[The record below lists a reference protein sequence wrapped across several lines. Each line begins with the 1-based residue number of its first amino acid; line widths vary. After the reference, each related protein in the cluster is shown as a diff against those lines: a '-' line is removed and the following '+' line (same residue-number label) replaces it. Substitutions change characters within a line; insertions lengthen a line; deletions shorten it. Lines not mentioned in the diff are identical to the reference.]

1 MNLKPAHPAP
11 SAGLLSAGFRCL
23 AASITVLVI
32 TSFHLNSYGQAPGS
46 VDSGYNPVLVGSSVL
61 ATAAQPDGKTIIAGV
76 FTSVLGVARNNIARI
91 NADGTLD
98 MGFNPNAN
106 SDVHCIVVQADGMI
120 LLGGAFTSVG
130 GTVRNRIAR
139 VDATGTLDS
148 TFNPNANFLV
158 YSLAAQADGKVLLAG
173 AFTSVGG
180 TSRNYIAR
188 VDAAGT
194 LDAGFNP
201 SANNNVYS
209 MAVQANG
216 DILLGGIFTS
226 VGGTV
231 RNSIA
236 RVDAAGV
243 LDAGFNPN
251 ANNGVNDMTVQ
262 ADGRILLG
270 GPFTSVGG
278 TTRNHLARV
287 DAAGVLDGSF
297 DPNVNGDVRSV
308 AVQADGRILLGG
320 LFTSVGGTTR
330 NRTARVDAVGVL
342 DAGFNPN
349 ANSDVY
355 SVAVQADGRILLGG
369 LFTTVDGTAR
379 NLFARLVNDPATQ
392 TLSAPDATQITW
404 VRGGSAPEV
413 SQVTFELSTDSGATW
428 PPLGGGTRI
437 GTTANWQLTGLSL
450 PAAGQLR
457 ARGRT
462 TNGHHN
468 GGSGLLEQV
477 TTYSSGAAP
486 TVTSPTS
493 TDVTATSATLGGNVT
508 GDGGAAITA
517 RGVVFSPTATNNDPA
532 LGGSGVGSATAAG
545 TTGIF
550 ATGVTGL
557 AAGTAYTFKAYATNS
572 MGTTYSSAAT
582 FSTDVDTDGDGIGD
596 STDTDDD
603 NDGVV
608 DTGDNAPF
616 TVNPNQADADGD
628 MIGDVI
634 DPAEP
639 GDGNVD
645 SLNAVVVNN
654 YILSSAVQPDGKTI
668 IAGSFS
674 SVLGQPRSNIARIN
688 TDGTIDPGFNPDAN
702 GSVYSVA
709 VQADGK
715 TIIAGSFSSV
725 LGQPRSNI
733 ARLNANGTLD
743 AGFNPNANS
752 TVNSVALQADGRIL
766 LGGYFTSV
774 GGIARNRIARVDAAG
789 VLDAGFNPNADSLVR
804 SVAVQADGRI
814 LLGGVFTNVGGIA
827 RGGIA
832 RVDAAGVLDAGFNPN
847 TNGDVY
853 SVTAQADGRILL
865 GGVFTSVGGATR
877 NRIAR
882 VNAAGVLDAGFNPN
896 ANNGVYSMAVQ
907 ADGKIL
913 LGGIFTSVGGTT
925 RNRIARLDAAGVLDA
940 GFNPDANSGV
950 YSVAA
955 QADGR
960 ILLGGEFTSMGG
972 IERNRFARLLNAP
985 ATQTLSAPDATQ
997 ITWIR
1002 SGSSPEV
1009 SLVIFEQS
1017 TDSGATWIPLG
1028 GGTRIGSSPDWNLTG
1043 LSLPA
1048 SGQIRALAR
1057 TSGGYGNGTSSLL
1070 KAAASFSLPPTVTAI
1085 NPTIGSTAGGTNVT
1099 ITGTDFTGATA
1110 VTIGGSAATGVTVLN
1125 ATTITATTPAGVA
1138 GTASVLVTT
1147 SGGTNTANML
1157 YTYRA
1162 PGTLDLLNPVIVGG
1176 YVHATAVQPN
1186 GQTIIAGNF
1195 SSVNGVPRSNV
1206 ARLNAGGGLDM
1217 GFDPKANGVVHSVVV
1232 QPNGMILLGGA
1243 FSTLQPN
1250 GAPAPSTRWCIARV
1264 NENGTLNEAFNVRTS
1279 VRGTVHSI
1287 ALQPNGMILIGGLFT
1302 SIQGTGEMTQ
1312 TPRNKIA
1319 RLEATGALDMTFD
1332 PKANNT
1338 VLSIAVQPNGMIL
1351 LGGSFT
1357 TLQPN
1362 GAPSPTARQY
1372 IARVNVSGVL
1382 DATFDPKANSDVS
1395 SVAVQ
1400 ADLSILVGGA
1410 FTTLQPN
1417 GAVSP
1422 TMRANIARLNTT
1434 GGLDLAFDPKANGD
1448 VRSIAIQSDGM
1459 ILLGGSFTTLQ
1470 PNGAPAAT
1478 ARQYVARINASGSLD
1493 AGFDPKANG
1502 EVHSVALQADGA
1514 ILVGGSFTA
1523 LHPSGDV
1530 APTARTFLAQLIN
1543 APAAQSLSAMDAM
1556 HVQWQ
1561 RGGASPEVS
1570 QVTFELSTDSGMS
1583 WTPLGNGAR
1592 VGTTANWQLAGLGL
1606 PASGHLRAQGRSLGG
1621 RGNASAG
1628 LIESVTAYSLASLPA
1643 MKLEQPPG
1651 TDLADGT
1658 ATVAYGQVVVG
1669 STADLVF
1676 TIKNTGSADLTLGG
1690 TPKVAVGG
1698 TDAALFTVTS
1708 TPASP
1713 VVPGGSTTFTLRFA
1727 PVTTGAKTASLSI
1740 INNDGSK
1747 NPFDVTITGTGAV
1760 LTPTFNSA
1768 TDIGVTSD
1776 GFSTTGIAMG
1786 PITLNFAPAPGTNLR
1801 LVNNTSLGFI
1811 NGTFS
1816 NLAQGQAVQLIF
1828 GGITYNFVAN
1838 YFGGTG
1844 NDLVLQW
1851 AGTRVFDWGY
1861 NFHGEL
1867 GNNSTTNSP
1876 VPVAMYTDD
1885 VLSGKTVI
1893 AVAGGHYHSLALYS
1907 DGSVAAWGDNNFGQ
1921 LGNNS
1926 ATDSS
1931 VPVAVIT
1938 TGVLAG
1944 KTVIAVAAGE
1954 RHSLALCSDGSV
1966 AAWGGNNEGQLGDG
1980 TTNPSPVPVAVNTE
1994 PGSALHGRTVIALA
2008 AGEEYSLA
2016 LCSDGS
2022 VAAWGGNV
2030 DSQLGDGTTN
2040 PSLIPVAVNTEP
2052 GSALHGKT
2060 VIALAAGDS
2069 HSMALCSDGSV
2080 ATWGYNGNGQLGSN
2094 SMDSSNVPVA
2104 VTTAG
2109 VLSGKTV
2116 IAVAAGGAHSLALCS
2131 DGRVAAWGYNGRGQ
2145 LGNNSTTDSRVPVLV
2160 TISEGD
2166 LWGKT
2171 VIAVAAG
2178 RVHSLALCSD
2188 GSVAAWGYNSTGQ
2201 LGNNS
2206 FTDSRVPV
2214 AGSTTPLPAE
2224 ARFIAG
2230 AAGGYHS
2237 IGLVASPPYPTVTT
2251 LAATDLTT
2259 TGATLHGT
2267 VNANNN
2273 DSTMSFEYGLT
2284 NAYGSSVAAAPTP
2297 VTSSSTTPVS
2307 AVLAGLMPVTT
2318 YHFRVKGINAAGTSY
2333 GPDMTFTTL
2342 GLPEIAMEHS
2352 AVDIPDGGSK
2362 AFDAVM
2368 VGSSK
2373 DLVFTLKNTG
2383 SASLTLNGTP
2393 KVILGGIDAALFTI
2407 VAQPSS
2413 PVASAGQTS
2422 FTVRFTPTSAGAKT
2436 ASLSIANNDSSE
2448 NPFDI
2453 NLTGS
2458 GITTLPATYTTGMEV
2473 PLMTNGFTATGN
2485 TVNLTLNHA
2494 PVAGTS
2500 LMVVNNTGLS
2510 FINGTFANLTQGQLV
2525 EFTFNGARYR
2535 FVANYFGGNGN
2546 DLVLQWANTRARAWG
2561 ANNYGQV
2568 GDGTT
2573 DERQDPAAVQSAGVL
2588 AGKTVISIA
2597 AGDIHSLA
2605 LCSDGTLAAWGNLP
2619 AHESY
2624 GYGSLPVA
2632 VHQTGALTGK
2642 TVIAIAA
2649 GAVHN
2654 LALCSDGTVAAWG
2667 NNEFGQFGNGS
2678 SSKTP
2683 NLVPVAVD
2691 TSGVLA
2697 GKTVVAIAAG
2707 YLSNLALCSDG
2718 TLATWGY
2725 ISHAPVSV
2733 GNSGALA
2740 GRMVTAI
2747 ATGDGYSLV
2756 LCSDGKLAT
2765 WGYDS
2770 LVPELV
2776 STAGSAIDGK
2786 SVVAITCGGE
2796 HNLVLCSD
2804 GTLAAWGS
2812 NGGGQLGNG
2821 TTNPSSM
2828 PVAVDQTG
2836 VLAGKTIIAFTAGGN
2851 HSQALCSDGTLVAW
2865 GGNGN
2870 GQLGNSTTVESYLPV
2885 AVSTASLLTGEHFV
2899 AGARDQGGWING
2911 ENHSIGLV
2919 ASPPDPVAITLAA
2932 TSVTTTGATLNG
2944 SVNAAGGSA
2953 VVSFDYGITNTY
2965 GTQAAGTPTPV
2976 TGSTTTPVMAAI
2988 IGLTPATTYH
2998 FRVNGGPGSGA
3009 DLTFTTLA
3017 PEREIAVEQPAGND
3031 LVDGNATVA
3040 FGAVNVSGA
3049 PLIKTFTI
3057 RNIGATD
3064 LTGLVISKNG
3074 THSADFTV
3082 SALGATTLAGGT
3094 NTTFTVSF
3102 DPSAAGARTAAIHIA
3117 SNDANENPF
3126 DITLTGT
3133 GRTATPGKLAFGNG
3147 LILVNEETGTLD
3159 VPVVRMGGSEGAVT
3173 VKVSSANGTAAAPG
3187 DFTALNSYLVNF
3199 GDGETNKTVPLV
3211 IQMDALN
3218 EPSETLTLT
3227 LSGATGGATL
3237 GAPASTTIR
3246 IVDFNDVQPP
3256 TVAITTPAAN
3266 ASVPEGAVNV
3276 TGTAADTNRVERVQ
3290 VSVNGGLFTDA
3301 VTTVAATGLTATFT
3315 APLTQLMAG
3324 SNTVTARSLDSRGNV
3339 STVQS
3344 RTFTYAVM
3352 SNLVVTVNPPGSGQI
3367 RSPQGPYPQTVSRE
3381 IGKTY
3386 FLQTKPNAGF
3396 VFNGWTAN
3404 NTAGTGITPE
3414 SAEYSL
3420 LYFTHQP
3427 GLVLTAN
3434 FIPNPF
3440 VPAVIGSFNGLVTP
3454 STNVPAPDG
3463 TAPGVDTVGMLQ
3475 NVVVAGTGAF
3485 TGKLLMDGLSLPVAG
3500 TFDNTG
3506 TARFGINSARVL
3518 NLTRTGK
3525 PNLDVRLQLDMTGTT
3540 GKITGSVQQI
3550 YRDEVI
3556 ANSTIDADRAH
3567 YSATAKV
3574 PETLAGTTTK
3584 PYTLTFPA
3592 KAQQPSGLDA
3602 AYYPQG
3608 DGYATMTVNVNGT
3621 VTLSGRLAD
3630 DTSITASAP
3639 LSKNQQWPVF
3649 AQLYGLKGCLAGM
3662 ATLEN
3667 TATVTG
3673 MDLQWIRP
3681 YQNVQWYPNGWTD
3694 GILVD
3699 LAGADYV
3706 VPPAVPATSVFP
3718 GLQAISPNATLTLSH
3733 GLLSAPIIQNLRII
3747 PSNTVIIVGPGY
3759 NATLSIVKATGLI
3772 SGNFIHTDGRRPL
3785 FRAVILQKG
3794 PYQGARGYF
3803 LTETPKILGYKG
3815 ESGSVSILAK

>member
-11 SAGLLSAGFRCL
+11 SAGLLSAGFRCF
-23 AASITVLVI
+23 AASIAI
-32 TSFHLNSYGQAPGS
+32 FIAASFHLNTFGQTPGS
-46 VDSGYNPVLVGSSVL
+46 VDAGYNPVIVGSAAY
-61 ATAAQPDGKTIIAGV
+61 ATVVQPDGKIIIAGSFSSV
-76 FTSVLGVARNNIARI
+76 NGVPRNNVARLNEDGTLDVTFNPNANGIVWSVAVQADGQILLGGSFTSVGGIGRNCIARVA
-91 NADGTLD
+91 ADGTLD
-98 MGFNPNAN
+98 VTFNPNANSVVNSVVVQADGQILLGGAFSVVGGTGRNCIARVAANGTLDPGFNPNAN
-106 SDVHCIVVQADGMI
+106 DNVNSVVVQEDGQI
-120 LLGGAFTSVG
+120 LLGGFFTSLG
-130 GTVRNRIAR
+130 GTARNRIAR
-139 VDATGTLDS
+139 VAANGTVDAS
-148 TFNPNANFLV
+148 FNPNPNNYVISVAV
-158 YSLAAQADGKVLLAG
+158 QADGQILLAG
-173 AFTSVGG
+173 AFTFVGGTPRNHIARMAADGTLDPVFNPNVNNFVTSVAVQADGQILLGGGFNSVGG
-180 TSRNYIAR
+180 TSRNCIAR
-188 VDAAGT
+188 VAANGT
-194 LDAGFNP
+194 LDATFNP
-201 SANNNVYS
+201 AANDVVYGVG
-209 MAVQANG
+209 VQEN
-216 DILLGGIFTS
+216 
-226 VGGTV
+226 
-231 RNSIA
+231 
-236 RVDAAGV
+236 
-243 LDAGFNPN
+243 
-251 ANNGVNDMTVQ
+251 
-262 ADGRILLG
+262 GRILLAG
-270 GPFTSVGG
+270 TFTNVGG
-278 TTRNHLARV
+278 T
-287 DAAGVLDGSF
+287 
-297 DPNVNGDVRSV
+297 
-308 AVQADGRILLGG
+308 GRILL
-320 LFTSVGGTTR
+320 
-330 NRTARVDAVGVL
+330 
-342 DAGFNPN
+342 
-349 ANSDVY
+349 
-355 SVAVQADGRILLGG
+355 
-369 LFTTVDGTAR
+369 
-379 NLFARLVNDPATQ
+379 ARLLNDASTQ
-392 TLSAPDATQITW
+392 SLSAVDTTQVLW
-404 VRGGSAPEV
+404 MRGGSAPDV
-413 SQVTFELSTDSGATW
+413 TQTTFELSTNGGASYTPLSG
-428 PPLGGGTRI
+428 
-437 GTTANWQLTGLSL
+437 TASRVGSTSNWQLTGLSL
-450 PAAGQLR
+450 PISGQLR
-457 ARGRT
+457 SRGRT
-462 TNGHHN
+462 AGSYFS
-468 GGSGLLEQV
+468 GSSGLVEQV
-477 TTYSSGAAP
+477 TSYSGLIPPAP
-486 TVTSPTS
+486 TVASILPTS
-493 TDVTATSATLGGNVT
+493 
-508 GDGGAAITA
+508 
-517 RGVVFSPTATNNDPA
+517 
-532 LGGSGVGSATAAG
+532 
-545 TTGIF
+545 
-550 ATGVTGL
+550 
-557 AAGTAYTFKAYATNS
+557 
-572 MGTTYSSAAT
+572 
-582 FSTDVDTDGDGIGD
+582 
-596 STDTDDD
+596 
-603 NDGVV
+603 
-608 DTGDNAPF
+608 
-616 TVNPNQADADGD
+616 
-628 MIGDVI
+628 
-634 DPAEP
+634 
-639 GDGNVD
+639 
-645 SLNAVVVNN
+645 
-654 YILSSAVQPDGKTI
+654 
-668 IAGSFS
+668 
-674 SVLGQPRSNIARIN
+674 
-688 TDGTIDPGFNPDAN
+688 
-702 GSVYSVA
+702 
-709 VQADGK
+709 
-715 TIIAGSFSSV
+715 
-725 LGQPRSNI
+725 
-733 ARLNANGTLD
+733 
-743 AGFNPNANS
+743 
-752 TVNSVALQADGRIL
+752 
-766 LGGYFTSV
+766 
-774 GGIARNRIARVDAAG
+774 
-789 VLDAGFNPNADSLVR
+789 
-804 SVAVQADGRI
+804 
-814 LLGGVFTNVGGIA
+814 
-827 RGGIA
+827 
-832 RVDAAGVLDAGFNPN
+832 
-847 TNGDVY
+847 
-853 SVTAQADGRILL
+853 
-865 GGVFTSVGGATR
+865 
-877 NRIAR
+877 
-882 VNAAGVLDAGFNPN
+882 
-896 ANNGVYSMAVQ
+896 
-907 ADGKIL
+907 
-913 LGGIFTSVGGTT
+913 
-925 RNRIARLDAAGVLDA
+925 
-940 GFNPDANSGV
+940 
-950 YSVAA
+950 
-955 QADGR
+955 
-960 ILLGGEFTSMGG
+960 
-972 IERNRFARLLNAP
+972 
-985 ATQTLSAPDATQ
+985 
-997 ITWIR
+997 
-1002 SGSSPEV
+1002 
-1009 SLVIFEQS
+1009 
-1017 TDSGATWIPLG
+1017 
-1028 GGTRIGSSPDWNLTG
+1028 
-1043 LSLPA
+1043 
-1048 SGQIRALAR
+1048 
-1057 TSGGYGNGTSSLL
+1057 
-1070 KAAASFSLPPTVTAI
+1070 
-1085 NPTIGSTAGGTNVT
+1085 GSTAGGTSVT

-1125 ATTITATTPAGVA
+1125 ATTITATTPAGGA

-1217 GFDPKANGVVHSVVV
+1217 GFDPKANGVVHSVAV

-1264 NENGTLNEAFNVRTS
+1264 NADGTLDAAFNVRTS
-1279 VRGTVHSI
+1279 TRGTVHSI

-1302 SIQGTGEMTQ
+1302 SIQGTGEVTQ

-1319 RLEATGALDMTFD
+1319 RLASTGALDMTFD

-1362 GAPSPTARQY
+1362 GAVSPTARQY
-1372 IARVNVSGVL
+1372 IARVDVSGVL

-1422 TMRANIARLNTT
+1422 TMRSNIARLDTAGN
-1434 GGLDLAFDPKANGD
+1434 LDLTFDPKANGE
-1448 VRSIAIQSDGM
+1448 VRSIAIQTDGM

-1470 PNGAPAAT
+1470 PNGAIAAT
-1478 ARQYVARINASGSLD
+1478 ARQYVARINATGSLD
-1493 AGFDPKANG
+1493 VGFDPNANG
-1502 EVHSVALQADGA
+1502 EVHSVAVQADGA

-1523 LHPSGDV
+1523 LQPGGDV
-1530 APTARTFLAQLIN
+1530 APTARTFLARLIN
-1543 APAAQSLSAMDAM
+1543 APATQTLSALDAM

-1570 QVTFELSTDSGMS
+1570 QVTFELSTDAGMT
-1583 WTPLGNGAR
+1583 WAPLGNGTR

-1628 LIESVTAYSLASLPA
+1628 LIESVVSYPLASLPA

-1651 TDLADGT
+1651 NDLADDS
-1658 ATVAYGQVVVG
+1658 ATVNYGPVVVG
-1669 STADLVF
+1669 STTDLVF
-1676 TIKNTGSADLTLGG
+1676 TIKNTGTADLTLGG
-1690 TPKVAVGG
+1690 TPKVTVSG
-1698 TDAALFTVTS
+1698 TDAARFTVTS
-1708 TPASP
+1708 PPASP
-1713 VVPGGSTTFTLRFA
+1713 VVPSGSTTFTVRFEPA
-1727 PVTTGAKTASLSI
+1727 TIGAKTASLSI

-1747 NPFDVTITGTGAV
+1747 NPFDVTITGMGTV

-1776 GFSTTGIAMG
+1776 GFSATGIAMG

-1851 AGTRVFDWGY
+1851 ANTRLMELMSSGWPPAAWEAQAKELTVPLTDKTMIAAEADIMGGLALCSDGTLAHIG
-1861 NFHGEL
+1861 L
-1867 GNNSTTNSP
+1867 GR
-1876 VPVAMYTDD
+1876 
-1885 VLSGKTVI
+1885 VLSEEGDLVGRRVI
-1893 AVAGGHYHSLALYS
+1893 AMSAGHEFGLALCA
-1907 DGSVAAWGDNNFGQ
+1907 DGSVVGWGDNNYGQ
-1921 LGNNS
+1921 VGNGNM
-1926 ATDSS
+1926 A
-1931 VPVAVIT
+1931 PVLTPEAVVT
-1938 TGVLAG
+1938 TTALAG
-1944 KTVIAVAAGE
+1944 KTVTAIAAG
-1954 RHSLALCSDGSV
+1954 RLHSLALCSDGTV
-1966 AAWGGNNEGQLGDG
+1966 AAWGWDADGQLGND
-1980 TTNPSPVPVAVNTE
+1980 SVDWASDVPVAVNTE
-1994 PGSALHGRTVIALA
+1994 T
-2008 AGEEYSLA
+2008 
-2016 LCSDGS
+2016 
-2022 VAAWGGNV
+2022 
-2030 DSQLGDGTTN
+2030 
-2040 PSLIPVAVNTEP
+2040 

-2060 VIALAAGDS
+2060 VIA
-2069 HSMALCSDGSV
+2069 
-2080 ATWGYNGNGQLGSN
+2080 
-2094 SMDSSNVPVA
+2094 
-2104 VTTAG
+2104 
-2109 VLSGKTV
+2109 
-2116 IAVAAGGAHSLALCS
+2116 VAAGFQHSLALCS
-2131 DGRVAAWGYNGRGQ
+2131 DGTLATWGVW
-2145 LGNNSTTDSRVPVLV
+2145 VPTPQTVNLA
-2160 TISEGD
+2160 GA
-2166 LWGKT
+2166 LAGKT
-2171 VIAVAAG
+2171 VIAIASGRYHNLVLCSDGTLATWRHGDTPTLVGTAG
-2178 RVHSLALCSD
+2178 TVLDGKTVIAISAGFDGSFALCSD
-2188 GSVAAWGYNSTGQ
+2188 GTLAAWNFGQVPGPVDTSALDTGER
-2201 LGNNS
+2201 
-2206 FTDSRVPV
+2206 FVRM
-2214 AGSTTPLPAE
+2214 STTAE
-2224 ARFIAG
+2224 TWSPF
-2230 AAGGYHS
+2230 
-2237 IGLVASPPYPTVTT
+2237 GLVASPPYPTVTT
-2251 LAATDLTT
+2251 LAATNLTT

-2273 DSTMSFEYGLT
+2273 DSTVSFEYGLT
-2284 NAYGSSVAAAPTP
+2284 NSYGSSVAATPTP
-2297 VTSSSTTPVS
+2297 VTGSSTTAVS
-2307 AVLAGLMPVTT
+2307 AMLTGLMPVTT
-2318 YHFRVKGINAAGTSY
+2318 YHFRVKGVNAAGTSN

-2342 GLPEIAMEHS
+2342 GQPEIAVEQS

-2362 AFDAVM
+2362 AFGAIM
-2368 VGSSK
+2368 AGSSK

-2413 PVASAGQTS
+2413 PVASAGQTT
-2422 FTVRFTPTSAGAKT
+2422 FTVRFTPTGAGART

-2458 GITTLPATYTTGMEV
+2458 GTTTLPATYTTGGEV
-2473 PLMTNGFTATGN
+2473 PLTTGGFTATGN

-2525 EFTFNGARYR
+2525 DFTFNGALYR
-2535 FVANYFGGNGN
+2535 FVANYFGGSGN

-2573 DERQDPAAVQSAGVL
+2573 DERHDPVAVQSAGVL

-2619 AHESY
+2619 SNVNY

-2718 TLATWGY
+2718 TLAAWGY

-2747 ATGDGYSLV
+2747 AAGDGYSLV

-2770 LVPELV
+2770 LVPELL

-2786 SVVAITCGGE
+2786 NVVAITSGGE

-2812 NGGGQLGNG
+2812 NGSGQLGNG
-2821 TTNPSSM
+2821 TTNPTSV

-2836 VLAGKTIIAFTAGGN
+2836 TLAGKTIIAFTAGGN
-2851 HSQALCSDGTLVAW
+2851 HSQALCSDGTLAAW

-2870 GQLGNSTTVESYLPV
+2870 GQLGDSTTAESHAPV
-2885 AVSTASLLTGEHFV
+2885 AVSTASLLAGEHFV

-2965 GTQAAGTPTPV
+2965 GNHVAGTPTPV
-2976 TGSTTTPVMAAI
+2976 TGSTTTPVMATV

-2998 FRVNGGPGSGA
+2998 FRVNGGPGSGV

-3017 PEREIAVEQPAGND
+3017 SEREIAVEQPAGND

-3040 FGAVNVSGA
+3040 FGAVNVNGA

-3064 LTGLVISKNG
+3064 LTGLVITKNG
-3074 THSADFTV
+3074 TNSADFTV
-3082 SALGATTLAGGT
+3082 GALGATTLAGGA

-3218 EPSETLTLT
+3218 EASETLTLT

-3237 GAPASTTIR
+3237 GTPASTTIR

-3266 ASVPEGAVNV
+3266 ASVPQGAVNV
-3276 TGTAADTNRVERVQ
+3276 TGTAADTNRVDRVQ

-3301 VTTVAATGLTATFT
+3301 ATTVAATGLTAAFT

-3339 STVQS
+3339 SAVQS

-3404 NTAGTGITPE
+3404 NTAGTGITPD
-3414 SAEYSL
+3414 SAEYPL

-3427 GLVLTAN
+3427 GLVFTAN

-3475 NVVVAGTGAF
+3475 NVVVAGTGTF

-3506 TARFGINSARVL
+3506 TARFGINRARVL

-3540 GKITGSVQQI
+3540 SKITGSVQQI
-3550 YRDEVI
+3550 YRGEVI

-3567 YSATAKV
+3567 YSTASKV

-3592 KAQQPSGLDA
+3592 KALQPSGLDA

-3608 DGYATMTVNVNGT
+3608 DGYATMAVNVNGT
-3621 VTLSGRLAD
+3621 VSLSGRLAD

-3639 LSKNQQWPVF
+3639 LSKIRQWPIF

-3673 MDLQWIRP
+3673 MNLQWIRP

-3733 GLLSAPIIQNLRII
+3733 GLLSAPIIQNLRIS
-3747 PSNTVIIVGPGY
+3747 PNDAVVNVGPVY
-3759 NATLSIVKATGLI
+3759 NATLSIVRNTGLI
-3772 SGNFIHTDGRRPL
+3772 SGNFTHTDGRRPL

-3803 LTETPKILGYKG
+3803 TSEIPKILDYKG

>member
-1 MNLKPAHPAP
+1 MNLNSAHPAP
-11 SAGLLSAGFRCL
+11 PAGLLSAGFRCL
-23 AASITVLVI
+23 AASISIFVI
-32 TSFHLNSYGQAPGS
+32 TSLHLNSYGQAPGS
-46 VDSGYNPVLVGSSVL
+46 IDPSYNPV
-61 ATAAQPDGKTIIAGV
+61 I
-76 FTSVLGVARNNIARI
+76 
-91 NADGTLD
+91 
-98 MGFNPNAN
+98 
-106 SDVHCIVVQADGMI
+106 
-120 LLGGAFTSVG
+120 
-130 GTVRNRIAR
+130 
-139 VDATGTLDS
+139 
-148 TFNPNANFLV
+148 
-158 YSLAAQADGKVLLAG
+158 
-173 AFTSVGG
+173 
-180 TSRNYIAR
+180 
-188 VDAAGT
+188 
-194 LDAGFNP
+194 
-201 SANNNVYS
+201 
-209 MAVQANG
+209 
-216 DILLGGIFTS
+216 
-226 VGGTV
+226 
-231 RNSIA
+231 
-236 RVDAAGV
+236 
-243 LDAGFNPN
+243 
-251 ANNGVNDMTVQ
+251 
-262 ADGRILLG
+262 
-270 GPFTSVGG
+270 
-278 TTRNHLARV
+278 
-287 DAAGVLDGSF
+287 
-297 DPNVNGDVRSV
+297 
-308 AVQADGRILLGG
+308 
-320 LFTSVGGTTR
+320 
-330 NRTARVDAVGVL
+330 
-342 DAGFNPN
+342 
-349 ANSDVY
+349 
-355 SVAVQADGRILLGG
+355 
-369 LFTTVDGTAR
+369 
-379 NLFARLVNDPATQ
+379 
-392 TLSAPDATQITW
+392 
-404 VRGGSAPEV
+404 
-413 SQVTFELSTDSGATW
+413 
-428 PPLGGGTRI
+428 
-437 GTTANWQLTGLSL
+437 
-450 PAAGQLR
+450 
-457 ARGRT
+457 
-462 TNGHHN
+462 
-468 GGSGLLEQV
+468 
-477 TTYSSGAAP
+477 
-486 TVTSPTS
+486 
-493 TDVTATSATLGGNVT
+493 
-508 GDGGAAITA
+508 
-517 RGVVFSPTATNNDPA
+517 
-532 LGGSGVGSATAAG
+532 VGSA
-545 TTGIF
+545 
-550 ATGVTGL
+550 
-557 AAGTAYTFKAYATNS
+557 AYA
-572 MGTTYSSAAT
+572 M
-582 FSTDVDTDGDGIGD
+582 V
-596 STDTDDD
+596 
-603 NDGVV
+603 
-608 DTGDNAPF
+608 
-616 TVNPNQADADGD
+616 
-628 MIGDVI
+628 
-634 DPAEP
+634 
-639 GDGNVD
+639 
-645 SLNAVVVNN
+645 
-654 YILSSAVQPDGKTI
+654 VQPDGKII

-674 SVLGQPRSNIARIN
+674 SVNGVLRSNVARLN
-688 TDGTIDPGFNPDAN
+688 EDGTLDVTFNPNAN
-702 GSVYSVA
+702 GIVWSVA
-709 VQADGK
+709 VQADGQ
-715 TIIAGSFSSV
+715 ILLGGSFTSV
-725 LGQPRSNI
+725 GGIGRNCI
-733 ARLNANGTLD
+733 ARVAADGTLDVTFNPNANNVVNSVVVQADGQILLGGAFSVVGGTGRNCIARVAANGTLD
-743 AGFNPNANS
+743 PGFNPNANDN
-752 TVNSVALQADGRIL
+752 VNSVVVQEDGQIL
-766 LGGYFTSV
+766 LGGFFTSL
-774 GGIARNRIARVDAAG
+774 GGTARNRIARVAANGTVDAS
-789 VLDAGFNPNADSLVR
+789 FNPNPNNYVT
-804 SVAVQADGRI
+804 SVAVQADGQI
-814 LLGGVFTNVGGIA
+814 LLAGAFNFVGGT
-827 RGGIA
+827 
-832 RVDAAGVLDAGFNPN
+832 P
-847 TNGDVY
+847 
-853 SVTAQADGRILL
+853 
-865 GGVFTSVGGATR
+865 R

-882 VNAAGVLDAGFNPN
+882 VAADGTLDPVFNPN
-896 ANNGVYSMAVQ
+896 ANNYVNSVAVQ
-907 ADGKIL
+907 ADGQIL
-913 LGGIFTSVGGTT
+913 LAGSFTNVGGTT
-925 RNRIARLDAAGVLDA
+925 RNCIARVAANGTLDATFNSAANDVVYGVGVQENGRVLLAGTFTNV
-940 GFNPDANSGV
+940 
-950 YSVAA
+950 
-955 QADGR
+955 
-960 ILLGGEFTSMGG
+960 GGTA
-972 IERNRFARLLNAP
+972 RYLFARLLNDTS
-985 ATQTLSAPDATQ
+985 TQSLSAVDTTQVMWMRGGSAPDVTQ
-997 ITWIR
+997 TT
-1002 SGSSPEV
+1002 
-1009 SLVIFEQS
+1009 FELS
-1017 TDSGATWIPLG
+1017 TNGGASYTPLG
-1028 GGTRIGSSPDWNLTG
+1028 GTATRLGGTSNWHLAG
-1043 LSLPA
+1043 LSLPT
-1048 SGQIRALAR
+1048 SGQLRSRGR
-1057 TSGGYGNGTSSLL
+1057 TAGSYFSGSSGLVEQVTSYSGLIPP
-1070 KAAASFSLPPTVTAI
+1070 APTVASI
-1085 NPTIGSTAGGTNVT
+1085 LPISGSTAGGTSVT
-1099 ITGTDFTGATA
+1099 ITGTNFTGATD
-1110 VTIGGSAATGVTVLN
+1110 VTIGGSAATGVTVVN
-1125 ATTITATTPAGVA
+1125 ATTINATTPAGVA

-1147 SGGTNTANML
+1147 PGGTNTANML

-1206 ARLNAGGGLDM
+1206 ARLNVGGGLDM
-1217 GFDPKANGVVHSVVV
+1217 GFDPKANGVVHSVAV

-1264 NENGTLNEAFNVRTS
+1264 NADGTLDAAFNVRTS
-1279 VRGTVHSI
+1279 TRGTVHSI

-1302 SIQGTGEMTQ
+1302 SIQGTGEVTQ

-1362 GAPSPTARQY
+1362 GAPSPTVRQY
-1372 IARVNVSGVL
+1372 IARVDVSGVL

-1422 TMRANIARLNTT
+1422 TMRSNIARLDTAGN
-1434 GGLDLAFDPKANGD
+1434 LDLTFDPKANGE
-1448 VRSIAIQSDGM
+1448 VRSIAIQTDGM

-1470 PNGAPAAT
+1470 PNGAMVAT
-1478 ARQYVARINASGSLD
+1478 ARQYVARINATGSLD

-1502 EVHSVALQADGA
+1502 EVHSVAVQADDA
-1514 ILVGGSFTA
+1514 ILVGGSFTS
-1523 LHPSGDV
+1523 LQPSGDV
-1530 APTARTFLAQLIN
+1530 APTARTFLARLIN
-1543 APAAQSLSAMDAM
+1543 APATQTLSAPNAM
-1556 HVQWQ
+1556 QVQWQ
-1561 RGGASPEVS
+1561 RGGAAPEVS
-1570 QVTFELSTDSGMS
+1570 QVTFELSTDSGMT
-1583 WTPLGNGAR
+1583 WGPLGNGTR
-1592 VGTTANWQLAGLGL
+1592 VGTSANWQLAGLTL
-1606 PASGHLRAQGRSLGG
+1606 PASGHLRAQGRTLGG

-1628 LIESVTAYSLASLPA
+1628 LIESVTSYSLASLPA

-1651 TDLADGT
+1651 NDLADDS
-1658 ATVAYGQVVVG
+1658 ATVNYGQVVVG

-1676 TIKNTGSADLTLGG
+1676 TIKNTGAADLTLGG

-1708 TPASP
+1708 PPASP
-1713 VVPGGSTTFTLRFA
+1713 VVPSGSTTFTVRFA
-1727 PVTTGAKTASLSI
+1727 PVSTGAKTASLSI
-1740 INNDGSK
+1740 SNNDGSK
-1747 NPFDVTITGTGAV
+1747 NPFDITITGTGAV

-1786 PITLNFAPAPGTNLR
+1786 PITLNFAPVPGTNLR
-1801 LVNNTSLGFI
+1801 LVNNTGLGFI

-1816 NLAQGQAVQLIF
+1816 NLAQGQAVPLIF

-1844 NDLVLQW
+1844 NDLVLHW
-1851 AGTRVFDWGY
+1851 ANTRIMTW
-1861 NFHGEL
+1861 
-1867 GNNSTTNSP
+1867 GNNG
-1876 VPVAMYTDD
+1876 V
-1885 VLSGKTVI
+1885 
-1893 AVAGGHYHSLALYS
+1893 
-1907 DGSVAAWGDNNFGQ
+1907 GQ
-1921 LGNNS
+1921 LGNGTTSLND
-1926 ATDSS
+1926 TL
-1931 VPVAVIT
+1931 VPENIDY

-1944 KTVIAVAAGE
+1944 
-1954 RHSLALCSDGSV
+1954 
-1966 AAWGGNNEGQLGDG
+1966 
-1980 TTNPSPVPVAVNTE
+1980 
-1994 PGSALHGRTVIALA
+1994 RTVI
-2008 AGEEYSLA
+2008 
-2016 LCSDGS
+2016 S
-2022 VAAWGGNV
+2022 VAGGG
-2030 DSQLGDGTTN
+2030 L
-2040 PSLIPVAVNTEP
+2040 NT
-2052 GSALHGKT
+2052 
-2060 VIALAAGDS
+2060 
-2069 HSMALCSDGSV
+2069 MALCSDGSL
-2080 ATWGYNGNGQLGSN
+2080 AIWGFDWHG
-2094 SMDSSNVPVA
+2094 DSSGEPKLIDHTGALVGKRVVA
-2104 VTTAG
+2104 
-2109 VLSGKTV
+2109 
-2116 IAVAAGGAHSLALCS
+2116 IAAGLAHSLALCS
-2131 DGRVAAWGYNGRGQ
+2131 DGTVAAWGSNDEGQFGNGTRTSSVIPVAVDQTGVLLGKTVIAIAAGQKPSLALCSDGTLVTWGRGVLRPVVVEVTGALAGKTINAIACGDYFIQTLFSDGTMGSNEMGGELAAVDTAGSVIAGKNVVAIASGAYHNLVLCSDGTLAAWGLNSNGQ
-2145 LGNNSTTDSRVPVLV
+2145 LGNNSTTDSMSPVAVDTSGAL
-2160 TISEGD
+2160 S
-2166 LWGKT
+2166 GKT
-2171 VIAVAAG
+2171 VVGIIAG
-2178 RVHSLALCSD
+2178 GNHSQALCSD
-2188 GSVAAWGYNSTGQ
+2188 GTLVSWGGNEDGQ
-2201 LGNNS
+2201 LGDG
-2206 FTDSRVPV
+2206 THDERHAPV
-2214 AGSTTPLPAE
+2214 IVSTTSLAAGERFAAGAINQGGIFGSTH
-2224 ARFIAG
+2224 
-2230 AAGGYHS
+2230 HS
-2237 IGLVASPPYPTVTT
+2237 LGNVASPPYPTVTT
-2251 LAATDLTT
+2251 LAATDQTT
-2259 TGATLHGT
+2259 TGATLHGA

-2273 DSTMSFEYGLT
+2273 DSTISFEYGLT

-2297 VTSSSTTPVS
+2297 VTGSSTTPVS
-2307 AVLAGLMPVTT
+2307 AVLTGLLPVTT

-2333 GPDMTFTTL
+2333 GPDMTFTTP
-2342 GLPEIAMEHS
+2342 GQPEIAVEQS

-2362 AFDAVM
+2362 AFGAIM
-2368 VGSSK
+2368 AGSSK

-2413 PVASAGQTS
+2413 PVASAGQTT
-2422 FTVRFTPTSAGAKT
+2422 FTVRFTPTSAGART

-2458 GITTLPATYTTGMEV
+2458 GITTLPATYTTGSEV

-2525 EFTFNGARYR
+2525 EFTFNGALYR

-2573 DERQDPAAVQSAGVL
+2573 DERHDPVAVQSAGVL

-2619 AHESY
+2619 SNVNY

-2649 GAVHN
+2649 GATHN

-2667 NNEFGQFGNGS
+2667 SNEFGQFGNGS

-2697 GKTVVAIAAG
+2697 GKTIVAIAAG

-2718 TLATWGY
+2718 TLAAWGY

-2776 STAGSAIDGK
+2776 STVGSAIDGK
-2786 SVVAITCGGE
+2786 SVIAITSGGE

-2821 TTNPSSM
+2821 TTNPSSV

-2851 HSQALCSDGTLVAW
+2851 HSQALCSDGTLAAW

-2870 GQLGNSTTVESYLPV
+2870 GQLGDSTTAESHVPV
-2885 AVSTASLLTGEHFV
+2885 AVSTASLLAGEHFV

-2911 ENHSIGLV
+2911 ENHSIGFV

-2965 GTQAAGTPTPV
+2965 GTQVAGTPTPV
-2976 TGSTTTPVMAAI
+2976 TGSTTTPVTAAI
-2988 IGLTPATTYH
+2988 TGLTPATTYH
-2998 FRVNGGPGSGA
+2998 FRANGGAGSGA

-3031 LVDGNATVA
+3031 LVDGTATVA

-3049 PLIKTFTI
+3049 PLIKMFTI

-3064 LTGLVISKNG
+3064 LTGLVITKNG
-3074 THSADFTV
+3074 TNSADFTV
-3082 SALGATTLAGGT
+3082 GALGATTLAGGT

-3173 VKVSSANGTAAAPG
+3173 VKVSSANGIAAAPG

-3218 EPSETLTLT
+3218 EASETLTLT

-3237 GAPASTTIR
+3237 GTPASTTIR

-3324 SNTVTARSLDSRGNV
+3324 SNTVTARSLDSRGNI
-3339 STVQS
+3339 SAVQN

-3367 RSPQGPYPQTVSRE
+3367 RSPQAPYPQTVSRE

-3386 FLQTKPNAGF
+3386 FLQTKPNLGF

-3404 NTAGTGITPE
+3404 NIAGTGITPE
-3414 SAEYSL
+3414 SAEYPL

-3440 VPAVIGSFNGLVTP
+3440 VPAVIGSFNGLVAP

-3506 TARFGINSARVL
+3506 TARFGINRARVL

-3525 PNLDVRLQLDMTGTT
+3525 PNLDVRLQLDTTGTT

-3550 YRDEVI
+3550 YRGEVI

-3733 GLLSAPIIQNLRII
+3733 GLLSAPIIQNLRIS
-3747 PSNTVIIVGPGY
+3747 PNDAVVNVGPVY

-3772 SGNFIHTDGRRPL
+3772 SGNFTHTDGRRPL

-3803 LTETPKILGYKG
+3803 LTETPKIPDYKG